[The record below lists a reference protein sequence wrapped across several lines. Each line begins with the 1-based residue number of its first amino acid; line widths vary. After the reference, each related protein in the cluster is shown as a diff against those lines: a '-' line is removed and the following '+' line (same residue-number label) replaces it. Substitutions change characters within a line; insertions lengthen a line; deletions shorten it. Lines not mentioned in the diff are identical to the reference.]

1 MSKRVSDRCSGGQL
15 EPGKTGACVRWLGD
29 ISFLVSRGHFPFD
42 LCFQR
47 ITISCWNGL
56 LPTIATAFVETF
68 GDSIQQVLGDVHGP
82 GEHPRAVDLRLREH
96 SAGEGATRGDDYG
109 MHGSVRVR

>member
-15 EPGKTGACVRWLGD
+15 EPGKTGARVRWLGD
-29 ISFLVSRGHFPFD
+29 ISFLVSRGDFPFD

-56 LPTIATAFVETF
+56 LPTIATATINGPFSMAMLNNQRVMAYGET
-68 GDSIQQVLGDVHGP
+68 
-82 GEHPRAVDLRLREH
+82 
-96 SAGEGATRGDDYG
+96 
-109 MHGSVRVR
+109 